1 MLPATAANA
10 AYMPSSL
17 VDSAQAM
24 ADMAIAPHSSLGGLP
39 PYLNLADVTVTQSEI
54 DEDIEHG

>member
-1 MLPATAANA
+1 MNA

-54 DEDIEHG
+54 DEDIDTRL